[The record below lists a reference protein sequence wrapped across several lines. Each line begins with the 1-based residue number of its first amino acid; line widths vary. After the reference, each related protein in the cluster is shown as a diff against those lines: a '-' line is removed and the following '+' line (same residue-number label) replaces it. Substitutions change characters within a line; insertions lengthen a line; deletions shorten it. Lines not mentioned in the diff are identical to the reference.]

1 MSFFQGTLQEGI
13 AAAVQQSRSVVCFVT
28 DGETESAQWENEF
41 IANETIT
48 PLLQSEAIT
57 LRLEAGSQ
65 EEGFLTQLYPIP
77 KKPTIVVI
85 KNADLKEYIASGVS
99 KDDFIKRLRKALQPA
114 PPTPMSTPPSPESAA
129 LPAAQTEPSPP
140 VDSTSSTSSGRATP
154 QSSNETNVQ
163 SLLAERAA
171 RLAAQK
177 KKDDEEA
184 KKRRS
189 EKAKAKAKETAAPE
203 AQRKHVEQ
211 VKRKQSAAR
220 EERQRILQAIEDD
233 KAARR
238 ARQAEKEAMRKA
250 AAEPEEKQD
259 DVPFAP
265 ASPLYAT
272 TGRITE
278 HCALQVRLLDGSTIR
293 SKFSSHDTLKDVRQW
308 VDDTTKGDVPGGRKT
323 AYIFKILLT
332 PLPSKTIDVT
342 EEGKALYDL
351 GLTPSATL
359 ILVPG
364 PKHAAT
370 AYAAAPVAG
379 NGLRGLISYILSFIA
394 SFLGVVVS
402 FFSTLF
408 STSGPPQAPTP
419 QGGPANGPTTGRDGS
434 RMGARRVNERRSE
447 QQFYN
452 GNSTN
457 FEPRPDDDEE

>member
-1 MSFFQGTLQEGI
+1 
-13 AAAVQQSRSVVCFVT
+13 
-28 DGETESAQWENEF
+28 
-41 IANETIT
+41 
-48 PLLQSEAIT
+48 
-57 LRLEAGSQ
+57 
-65 EEGFLTQLYPIP
+65 
-77 KKPTIVVI
+77 
-85 KNADLKEYIASGVS
+85 
-99 KDDFIKRLRKALQPA
+99 
-114 PPTPMSTPPSPESAA
+114 
-129 LPAAQTEPSPP
+129 LPASSSPTNASLPTAQPELSPQ

-171 RLAAQK
+171 RLAVQK
-177 KKDDEEA
+177 EKDDEED
-184 KKRRS
+184 KKRRA
-189 EKAKAKAKETAAPE
+189 EKAKARETTAPE

-250 AAEPEEKQD
+250 AAEPEAKPD

-272 TGRITE
+272 AGRITE

-308 VDDTTKGDVPGGRKT
+308 VDDTTKGDVHGGRKT
-323 AYIFKILLT
+323 GYIFKILLT
-332 PLPSKTIDVT
+332 PLPSKTVDVT
-342 EEGKALYDL
+342 EEGKALHDL

-359 ILVPG
+359 ILVPVLRN
-364 PKHAAT
+364 AAT
-370 AYAAAPVAG
+370 AYAAAPAGG
-379 NGLRGLISYILSFIA
+379 NGFMGLISYILSFITG
-394 SFLGVVVS
+394 FLGVLVS

-408 STSGPPQAPTP
+408 STSGPPQTP
-419 QGGPANGPTTGRDGS
+419 AQETGRGYGPASGRDRGGI
-434 RMGARRVNERRSE
+434 GARRVNERRND

-452 GNSTN
+452 GNSVSCSV
-457 FEPRPDDDEE
+457 PLG